1 MAGLVTYTY
10 PVPNNTPSATPP
22 TAAVMKL
29 SQSLQAQVNFADA
42 DTTAVVT
49 HNWGLPLSDL
59 TSLFPTIKFYLQTAG
74 TAGNPVITWALTNSN
89 MVTLTKTAGAGTG
102 GTLVVELERPWSAIR

>member
-1 MAGLVTYTY
+1 MAGIVTYAY
-10 PVPNNTPSATPP
+10 PVVGATPP
-22 TAAVMKL
+22 SAAVMKL
-29 SQSLQAQVNFADA
+29 SQTLQATVEFLDT

-49 HNWGLPLSDL
+49 HNWGSPLSDYG
-59 TSLFPTIKFYLQTAG
+59 TALFPTIKFYLQTAG

-89 MVTLTKTAGAGTG
+89 VITLTKATGAGTG